1 MPGTVPGIYY
11 NLLLQGGGFTRYA
24 RRGRACRR
32 WPLLST
38 FVMAM
43 FFMSMFVLA
52 KGLQDP
58 FNGKDQ
64 DDFNVDVRAP
74 KNRPNPP
81 FQHRAHA

>member
-1 MPGTVPGIYY
+1 
-11 NLLLQGGGFTRYA
+11 
-24 RRGRACRR
+24 
-32 WPLLST
+32 
-38 FVMAM
+38 MAM

-74 KNRPNPP
+74 KTRPNPP